1 MEDVAIIGGLI
12 GVQVI
17 YAGNAVLMSYLMSL
31 GLTSLTIVIFT
42 SFATFLILLPFA
54 FYYERSLSLSLCLF
68 LFTFSVLF
76 WDHGKCL
83 NFEDKFHLGVCI
95 YLLQE

>member
-54 FYYERSLSLSLCLF
+54 FYYERSLSLSPSVYSFLLSLF
-68 LFTFSVLF
+68 CFGIMGNV
-76 WDHGKCL
+76 
-83 NFEDKFHLGVCI
+83 
-95 YLLQE
+95 